1 MENRV
6 NFSISPIGNSVDFYF
21 KSHKKSIYSISNTLL
36 IVEDCKYTCP
46 GLGCAGYV
54 VGCAGYVVGGLRRLC
69 GGSDSDNRASL
80 SSTSTEL
87 ANWNRAWQKTIQ
99 TNNFF
104 YMGAHS
110 YRYPNG
116 E

>member
-1 MENRV
+1 MEIRV
-6 NFSISPIGNSVDFYF
+6 NFSSRPMGYSVEFYF
-21 KSHKKSIYSISNTLL
+21 RSHKRPIYSIFNTLL

-46 GLGCAGYV
+46 CLGCAGYV

-87 ANWNRAWQKTIQ
+87 ANWN
-99 TNNFF
+99 
-104 YMGAHS
+104 
-110 YRYPNG
+110 
-116 E
+116 